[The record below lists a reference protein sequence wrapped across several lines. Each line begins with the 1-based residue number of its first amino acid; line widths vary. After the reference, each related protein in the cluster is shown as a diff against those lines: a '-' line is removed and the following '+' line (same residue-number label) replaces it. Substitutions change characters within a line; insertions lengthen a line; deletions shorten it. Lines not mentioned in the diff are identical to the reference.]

1 MKQEFTKGSI
11 EQRAFADLW
20 RLYQD
25 YWIPEDSE
33 SYWASYISDSNSI
46 FHTYNGHPL
55 VRDAIDSFTNYLEAK
70 LKEEKKN
77 EKTR

>member
-1 MKQEFTKGSI
+1 MKQTFEKGSL

-25 YWIPEDSE
+25 YWIPEDSG
-33 SYWASYISDSNSI
+33 SYWERYISDSNSI
-46 FHTYNGHPL
+46 FYTYNKHPL
-55 VRDAIDSFTNYLEAK
+55 IRDAIDSFTNYLEAK

-77 EKTR
+77 EKTH

>member
-1 MKQEFTKGSI
+1 MKQTFEKGSL

-33 SYWASYISDSNSI
+33 SYWVSYISDSNSI
-46 FHTYNGHPL
+46 FYTYNKHPL
-55 VRDAIDSFTNYLEAK
+55 IRDAIDSFTNYLEAK

-77 EKTR
+77 EKTH

>member
-1 MKQEFTKGSI
+1 MQQTFEKGSI

-20 RLYQD
+20 RFYQD

-33 SYWASYISDSNSI
+33 SYWESYISDSNSI

-70 LKEEKKN
+70 LKEDKKN
-77 EKTR
+77 AEA

>member
-1 MKQEFTKGSI
+1 MKQTFEKGSI

-20 RLYQD
+20 RLYQE

-33 SYWASYISDSNSI
+33 SYWERYISDSNSI
-46 FHTYNGHPL
+46 FYTYNKHPL
-55 VRDAIDSFTNYLEAK
+55 IRDAIDSFTNYLEAK

>member
-1 MKQEFTKGSI
+1 MKQTFEKGSL

-33 SYWASYISDSNSI
+33 NYWESYISDSNSI
-46 FHTYNGHPL
+46 FYTYNKHPL
-55 VRDAIDSFTNYLEAK
+55 IRDAIDSFTNYLEAK
-70 LKEEKKN
+70 LKEERN
-77 EKTR
+77 NAET